1 MSDETAPA
9 SVPEWGGDRRQGDR
23 RGGFRDRR
31 RPPPPWRRPWALIAY
46 GAVGT
51 LALLL
56 VLLTALRQRREPV
69 PVVSEGASATAGGA
83 PAAGPPVP
91 VEPGPAEAAYSAADF
106 ERLIA
111 EGDAAVGRRVRAV
124 LLCEPIV
131 PIALRP
137 REPAPRQLAALAD
150 SAGRVPG
157 ARCRW
162 AQEGDMP
169 GEEFLLVVPPSLAE
183 AFARSPTV
191 RVQFVERRRVH
202 AELIW
207 LGRLPALSLR
217 TVGILDRVLR

>member
-1 MSDETAPA
+1 MAGRFAGAWARSGLTAGKAIATLLQGFAVDRAPRRYADDATNEEGMSDETAPA

-111 EGDAAVGRRVRAV
+111 EGDAFSNVGHHNVI
-124 LLCEPIV
+124 E
-131 PIALRP
+131 
-137 REPAPRQLAALAD
+137 
-150 SAGRVPG
+150 
-157 ARCRW
+157 
-162 AQEGDMP
+162 
-169 GEEFLLVVPPSLAE
+169 
-183 AFARSPTV
+183 RSSSSP
-191 RVQFVERRRVH
+191 
-202 AELIW
+202 
-207 LGRLPALSLR
+207 
-217 TVGILDRVLR
+217 